1 MTESAPQ
8 TILITGSAGFV
19 GSHLVERFLNEGHTV
34 IGVDNYISGQRQN
47 TALFLQHPRFR
58 FIQADVSQGIPYTG
72 DTLDWVLHFASPA
85 SPPHYQEFPVETLM
99 VGAQGTQHGLELALK
114 HGAKFFLAST
124 SEVYGDPHVHPQPES
139 YWGHV
144 NPNGLRSCY
153 DEAKRYAE
161 AMTMAYHRAKGV
173 DTRIIRIFNTYGPR
187 MRADDGRVITN
198 FVHQALRGEALTI
211 YGDGLQTRSFQYV
224 DDLVEGIVRLMG
236 VSYHEPV
243 NLGNPTE
250 FTMLELADVVREI
263 IDPELA
269 VVYQAAPSDDP
280 QQRKPDISRAQELLG
295 WTPQVALAQGLSIT
309 TAAFREDRIKT
320 EQAAHTPL
328 VSVVIPTRNRPDLLL
343 QRAVRTALAQTLHNI
358 EVIVVIDGPD
368 PATVQALS
376 EVPDSRLRVLALPDN
391 IGAAEARNIGIRAA
405 QAEWIA
411 LLDDDDEWAPEKLER
426 QLEAARASAHAQPIV
441 VCRYFLPTPQG
452 THEEPPRF
460 PRAGEAIGDYL
471 MARDAWLSRDRTLM
485 STVLFARRELFLQVP
500 FDPALRRHQDWD
512 WLLRVAGLPGVG
524 FEGVSELLA
533 TYHFHE
539 PRPHMSLS
547 AKWSESLKWAEAHYR
562 DGRLSQR
569 AYVGFIVFHVS
580 QFAAND
586 GTAKAFWST
595 SRAVLSGRPRPFEV
609 GRYVAT
615 WVFPQQ
621 VRRRIHVLA
630 ETGWAQVRPPRRT
643 ERSRTDIGQTDAGQ
657 V

>member
-47 TALFLQHPRFR
+47 TELFLTHPRFR
-58 FIQADVSQGIPYTG
+58 FIQADVSLGIPYTG
-72 DTLDWVLHFASPA
+72 EALDWVLHFASPA

-295 WTPQVALAQGLSIT
+295 WTPQVALAQGL
-309 TAAFREDRIKT
+309 
-320 EQAAHTPL
+320 
-328 VSVVIPTRNRPDLLL
+328 
-343 QRAVRTALAQTLHNI
+343 QRMTQTI
-358 EVIVVIDGPD
+358 
-368 PATVQALS
+368 Q
-376 EVPDSRLRVLALPDN
+376 
-391 IGAAEARNIGIRAA
+391 
-405 QAEWIA
+405 Q
-411 LLDDDDEWAPEKLER
+411 
-426 QLEAARASAHAQPIV
+426 
-441 VCRYFLPTPQG
+441 
-452 THEEPPRF
+452 
-460 PRAGEAIGDYL
+460 
-471 MARDAWLSRDRTLM
+471 
-485 STVLFARRELFLQVP
+485 TVLC
-500 FDPALRRHQDWD
+500 D
-512 WLLRVAGLPGVG
+512 
-524 FEGVSELLA
+524 A
-533 TYHFHE
+533 T
-539 PRPHMSLS
+539 
-547 AKWSESLKWAEAHYR
+547 
-562 DGRLSQR
+562 D
-569 AYVGFIVFHVS
+569 
-580 QFAAND
+580 
-586 GTAKAFWST
+586 
-595 SRAVLSGRPRPFEV
+595 
-609 GRYVAT
+609 
-615 WVFPQQ
+615 
-621 VRRRIHVLA
+621 
-630 ETGWAQVRPPRRT
+630 
-643 ERSRTDIGQTDAGQ
+643 
-657 V
+657 